1 MPGVTLEELEG
12 IRWGPPEF
20 ESHVVVT
27 CYRLRSKPVDEFT
40 VEDLRIMIGQNIG
53 LTHLLPRAVAILETN
68 PLAEGDCFAGDL
80 LSAVLCAE
88 RSVIQNN
95 AELLRRI
102 SAVAETVQSS
112 LNAGPGPNPRRVEEK
127 LLSEIAQFKAGGHGA
142 C

>member
-1 MPGVTLEELEG
+1 MTAT
-12 IRWGPPEF
+12 RKKCCSAQGPQ
-20 ESHVVVT
+20 
-27 CYRLRSKPVDEFT
+27 SKALVMRYMVSVASRT
-40 VEDLRIMIGQNIG
+40 VAIVAARRPPARIMIGQNIG

-127 LLSEIAQFKAGGHGA
+127 LLSEIAQFKAGAHGA